1 MSQLPFTQL
10 AFWLAAVLTAC
21 RAQYPAHSC
30 SSHLAVPSPQSF
42 SAWPR
47 STPKSTLT
55 AQHPAPWQQRCQSA
69 LPQPG
74 LRAFW
79 PPAPPGHGRGTPVGC
94 RCCWVGGCCRG
105 AGRRSPSSP
114 PSRGSRRFSEGF
126 PPPLPHFIT
135 DPPFHGSPRPPSP
148 RRTAPGAPRRC
159 DLAEATGRPSLW
171 DAWSRARPRAAA
183 PPHRTVPTA
192 LGTRCCPLCGP
203 RGALHHF
210 AFWC

>member
-1 MSQLPFTQL
+1 MRSAGVGTNYSSCVRNTLIRTRVHARRRPAASRHRSCTHRSTAPSTMAAAMPISTATARAPCF
-10 AFWLAAVLTAC
+10 LAA
-21 RAQYPAHSC
+21 R
-30 SSHLAVPSPQSF
+30 SP
-42 SAWPR
+42 R
-47 STPKSTLT
+47 
-55 AQHPAPWQQRCQSA
+55 
-69 LPQPG
+69 
-74 LRAFW
+74 
-79 PPAPPGHGRGTPVGC
+79 HGRGTPVGC